1 MTSGTVYV
9 MDIDDTIVLHTK
21 GKHDLYNM
29 NSDTELLELISGLNY
44 QKLYLYTNGTYGHGY
59 NVSSNLQLNDIIYSI
74 FARDNIPYMK
84 PHISSFNYVNNKITD
99 YKRNDYKIIF
109 FDDLLDN
116 LVTAKR
122 IGWMTVWISDKFN
135 EKPEYIDYS
144 FPNIY
149 DALIYFRLKEG

>member
-1 MTSGTVYV
+1 M
-9 MDIDDTIVLHTK
+9 
-21 GKHDLYNM
+21 
-29 NSDTELLELISGLNY
+29 
-44 QKLYLYTNGTYGHGY
+44 
-59 NVSSNLQLNDIIYSI
+59 
-74 FARDNIPYMK
+74 
-84 PHISSFNYVNNKITD
+84 NNKITD

>member
-59 NVSSNLQLNDIIYSI
+59 NVSSNLQLND
-74 FARDNIPYMK
+74 NG
-84 PHISSFNYVNNKITD
+84 VNNRDICED
-99 YKRNDYKIIF
+99 NDDSDDSESNSKSNY
-109 FDDLLDN
+109 DDLN
-116 LVTAKR
+116 
-122 IGWMTVWISDKFN
+122 N
-135 EKPEYIDYS
+135 EL
-144 FPNIY
+144 NNHQ
-149 DALIYFRLKEG
+149 